1 MVIDVITLFPGMFK
15 GFLKESIIKRAQAK
29 RLVKINLHNLR
40 DFATNKHHQVDD
52 RPFGGGPGML
62 LLAEPIVRA
71 FEYLKANGRKDAHKI
86 ILTPAGKTF
95 SQPKARALSRKK
107 GLIILCGHY
116 EGFDQR
122 IFDIIKFDDIIS
134 IGRYVLSG
142 GELPS
147 MVVMDSV
154 IRLIPGVLGNA
165 SSVEQESFSKGS
177 ELDYPQYTRP
187 RDFRGHCVPEVLV
200 SGNHQQISKW
210 RKGKS

>member
-15 GFLKESIIKRAQAK
+15 GFLKESIIKRAQVK
-29 RLVKINLHNLR
+29 RCVKINLHNLR
-40 DFATNKHHQVDD
+40 DFSTDKHNKVDD

-71 FEYLKANGRKDAHKI
+71 FEYLKANGRSDAHKI
-86 ILTPAGKTF
+86 ILTPAGKTLA
-95 SQPKARALSRKK
+95 QPKARSLSKKK

-165 SSVEQESFSKGS
+165 SSAQSESFSKGN

-187 RDFRGHCVPEVLV
+187 RDFRGHKVPDVLV
-200 SGNHQQISKW
+200 SGNHQQIERW
-210 RKGKS
+210 RKEK

>member
-1 MVIDVITLFPGMFK
+1 MFLQKASTTDWSEFAQIPASSRSATRIVAASNSSQESKMGADYVCDGTADEVEIQAAIDSVSSSG
-15 GFLKESIIKRAQAK
+15 
-29 RLVKINLHNLR
+29 
-40 DFATNKHHQVDD
+40 
-52 RPFGGGPGML
+52 
-62 LLAEPIVRA
+62 
-71 FEYLKANGRKDAHKI
+71 NG
-86 ILTPAGKTF
+86 
-95 SQPKARALSRKK
+95 
-107 GLIILCGHY
+107 GLIYLTEGNYSISNTIIVNKQVSFRGAGMNRTNLILADGANCDMFHLATST
-116 EGFDQR
+116 DLW
-122 IFDIIKFDDIIS
+122 IIKFDDIIS

-187 RDFRGHCVPEVLV
+187 RDFRGHCVPDVLV

>member
-29 RLVKINLHNLR
+29 RLVKINLHDLR
-40 DFATNKHHQVDD
+40 DFSTDKHHKVDD

-71 FEYLKANGRKDAHKI
+71 FEYLKANGRSDAHKI
-86 ILTPAGKTF
+86 VLTPAGKTF
-95 SQPKARALSRKK
+95 GQPKARALSKKK

-165 SSVEQESFSKGS
+165 SSAEQESFSKGN

-187 RDFRGHCVPEVLV
+187 RDFRGHTVPEVLV
-200 SGNHQQISKW
+200 SGNHQQIEKW
-210 RKGKS
+210 RKGK